1 MTLWDTWA
9 LMIFGHDKDP
19 GTELCGLKLSDVPLS
34 IKTAT
39 LLFADAELLIVLAL
53 PHHFASET

>member
-1 MTLWDTWA
+1 
-9 LMIFGHDKDP
+9 MIFGHDKDP